1 MGSLGTEWE
10 TADTFSDTRLNQKTQ
25 AIGNSNQLNLITTTY
40 PGQAIYPLD
49 AGNGSLADRPD
60 SRDAAN
66 TKWHYPQLRV
76 GSVGRIG
83 ENPGVETNLGG
94 TSILNA
100 AMYVGT
106 FTLPTTEK
114 FYKITEVSGAG
125 GSASGTT
132 TLQSGIDI
140 FDTTTKF
147 SLNVALTTKEDR
159 TASAA
164 INFTYFNRCLIP
176 GGSTCVVWISNTSS
190 VTTFTLGLRTSG
202 TNATSWSTFTGAP
215 TTPYTGQATPPTLSN
230 TFTNMNFV
238 VSYQGYY

>member
-25 AIGNSNQLNLITTTY
+25 AIGNTNQLNSITTTY

-49 AGNGSLADRPD
+49 AGNGWLADRPD

-66 TKWHYPQLRV
+66 TKWHYPQLRE
-76 GSVGRIG
+76 GSVGTIG
-83 ENPGVETNLGG
+83 ENPGVETSLNG
-94 TSILNA
+94 TAITNA

-114 FYKITEVSGAG
+114 FYKITGVTGTG
-125 GSASGTT
+125 GNLTQTT

-147 SLNVALTTKEDR
+147 SLNVALTTKVNYTDG
-159 TASAA
+159 AS
-164 INFTYFNRCLIP
+164 FGFSYFHRCLIP
-176 GGSTCVVWISNTSS
+176 GGSTCVVWINNTAAFS
-190 VTTFTLGLRTSG
+190 FTLGIRTSG
-202 TNATSWSTFTGAP
+202 ANDTSWTTYSGAP
-215 TTPYTGQATPPTLSN
+215 TTPYTGQATPPTFASTFN
-230 TFTNMNFV
+230 TLGFV
-238 VSYQGYY
+238 LTYQGYY